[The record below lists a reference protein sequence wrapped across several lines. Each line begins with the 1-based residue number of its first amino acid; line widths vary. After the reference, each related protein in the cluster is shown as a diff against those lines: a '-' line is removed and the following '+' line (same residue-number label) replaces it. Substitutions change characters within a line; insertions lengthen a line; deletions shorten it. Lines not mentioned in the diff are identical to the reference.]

1 MTDRETIEVWPS
13 RREMHINV
21 DHENGCIYLVSGGD
35 EMYDEGGIVPVDVGN
50 LRDLIVVLDD
60 LARKLGV

>member
-1 MTDRETIEVWPS
+1 MTDVETIEVWPS

-21 DHENGCIYLVSGGD
+21 DQENGCIYLVSAGD

-50 LRDLIVVLDD
+50 LRDLIVVLED
-60 LARKLGV
+60 LAQRLGV